1 MPPPVLGRAAI
12 ALSNKCIDFIAI
24 IGGVTVDVTKTPSP
38 LSHVR
43 HSAITYV
50 SRIKSCNDL
59 QNPHLIQSAKFWELH

>member
-43 HSAITYV
+43 HSVINYV
-50 SRIKSCNDL
+50 SCN
-59 QNPHLIQSAKFWELH
+59 QI